1 MIIRI
6 SVATAAL
13 LLLCNNAAAQ
23 MSLEAPPEKASPYSR
38 PLTAIDAYELVR
50 RNWQRVLFVDVRTTA
65 EAALLGTPRLAD
77 ANVPFLRHT
86 HPVSWDETT
95 AALALE
101 PNDRFVA
108 LARQRLLE
116 KRLTLADAVVLICA
130 DGKRSAQAAEA
141 LAAAGFAQI
150 YSVID
155 GFEGD
160 QVEADTP
167 SGRRHVNGWKLSG
180 LPWIHP
186 TDRQYF
192 GLPSGEAVP

>member
-1 MIIRI
+1 MSFRI
-6 SVATAAL
+6 SVVIAILVFHGTD
-13 LLLCNNAAAQ
+13 AAAQ
-23 MSLEAPPEKASPYSR
+23 MSLEAPAEKASTSSR

-50 RNWQRVLFVDVRTTA
+50 RNWQRVLFLDVRTAA

-86 HPVSWDETT
+86 HPVSWDETA

-101 PNDRFVA
+101 PNDRFIA

-116 KRLTLADAVVLICA
+116 KRLTRADAVVLICA

-167 SGRRHVNGWKLSG
+167 SGRRNLNGWKLSG
-180 LPWIHP
+180 LPWVHP